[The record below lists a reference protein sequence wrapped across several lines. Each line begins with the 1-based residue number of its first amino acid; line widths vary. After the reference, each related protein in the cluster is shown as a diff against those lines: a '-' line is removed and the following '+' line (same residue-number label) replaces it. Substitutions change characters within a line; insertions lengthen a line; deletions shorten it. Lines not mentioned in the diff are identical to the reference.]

1 MQRLAHAVRFEYDP
15 SSETLRTCN
24 LIQTHA
30 SQIMPVQRAA
40 ASDEQEQRK
49 SARTTILP
57 LLTMRF
63 TQDTNA
69 DFLAGA
75 LPVHARDGAVSYSAG
90 REARWVVA
98 DVMPWL
104 RCRQRVR

>member
-1 MQRLAHAVRFEYDP
+1 MQRLAHAVRFEHHP
-15 SSETLRTCN
+15 ASQTLRTRHLDIVGVMNTPQYLNC
-24 LIQTHA
+24 A
-30 SQIMPVQRAA
+30 
-40 ASDEQEQRK
+40 
-49 SARTTILP
+49 SARREHTTILP